1 MRFGR
6 TMLAAALVS
15 GLLAAGVTAQ
25 DDGAQAGVVV
35 ARIDAADR
43 LLESLAADGDRL
55 FIGAVA
61 RPGVMVRSADG
72 TLRDFAAA
80 PLLGVLGLAV
90 DARAQRLW
98 VATAGLPQVAGL
110 AAADRG
116 RAELVALDLAR
127 GAALAR
133 YPLPEPPGDVAV
145 LADGAVL
152 VSGASSGAV
161 YRLDRGAAALR
172 ALPLGITLRSAQG
185 IDAAADGRS
194 AYVADYRSGIYRIDA
209 QGRATLV
216 AGTAPLRGIDGLTR
230 IGDRLYAIINGS
242 SPARVVRMTLA
253 DDGNAVG
260 DVTIVDAARPGLNE
274 PTNGTAVSGQLWY
287 IVNSGW
293 PQFGRDGAFTPPLA
307 PVIIAATR

>member
-1 MRFGR
+1 MRFGWSL
-6 TMLAAALVS
+6 LAAAV
-15 GLLAAGVTAQ
+15 LAAGASVHGGVVQ
-25 DDGAQAGVVV
+25 DGAVV

-43 LLESLAADGDRL
+43 LLESLAADGERL

-61 RPGVMVRSADG
+61 QPGVLVRGSEG
-72 TLRDFAAA
+72 VLRDFVTA

-90 DARAQRLW
+90 DGGAQRLW

-110 AAADRG
+110 AVADRG

-127 GAALAR
+127 GVPLAR
-133 YPLPEPPGDVAV
+133 YALPEPPGDVAV
-145 LADGAVL
+145 LADGSVL
-152 VSGASSGAV
+152 VSGAGSGAV
-161 YRLDRGAAALR
+161 YRLDRGATVLR
-172 ALPLGITLRSAQG
+172 APPLGIALRSAQG

-194 AYVADYRSGIYRIDA
+194 AYVADYRSGIYRIDGD
-209 QGRATLV
+209 GRATLV

-230 IGDRLYAIINGS
+230 IGNRLYAIINGS

-253 DDGNAVG
+253 ADGISVS
-260 DVTIVDAARPGLNE
+260 DVTRVDAARQGLNE
-274 PTNGTAVSGQLWY
+274 PTNGTAVAGQLWY

-293 PQFGRDGAFTPPLA
+293 PQFGTDGQFTPPLA